1 MCIVAAVVV
10 CGRGAHTHE
19 AAGQLRPRLPQFV
32 ASFENE
38 DGRVFN
44 EFGKVF
50 SAKFRAEAH

>member
-1 MCIVAAVVV
+1 MAVVV

-50 SAKFRAEAH
+50 SAKFHAEAH